1 MYMAPEILVKSL
13 RLKSASFQDLKQVDM
28 WAFGMVLFILVNP
41 DLKYP
46 YELDMD
52 PDESTIDQIQDLLI
66 NRKRPK
72 GSPKYNEMQTTKW
85 LLIQKAF
92 EACTNFDPSQRPT
105 ADNIR
110 LSSRTVQKTVDQ
122 TSSSKKTTDDLGNR
136 MLDLD
141 PKERT
146 VVSTDARYIDRMV

>member
-13 RLKSASFQDLKQVDM
+13 RLKSASLQDLKQVDM
-28 WAFGMVLFILVNP
+28 SAFGMVLFILVNR

-52 PDESTIDQIQDLLI
+52 PDESTINQIKDLLI
-66 NRKRPK
+66 NRKHPK

-92 EACTNFDPSQRPT
+92 EACTNFDPSQRLT

-110 LSSRTVQKTVDQ
+110 LSSRTVQKTVD
-122 TSSSKKTTDDLGNR
+122 
-136 MLDLD
+136 
-141 PKERT
+141 
-146 VVSTDARYIDRMV
+146 